1 MAGHYGDGKLNPA
14 AADKYIAALENGVL
28 TVEEG
33 IAFLESAEGKAKFG
47 DNAASMLEHMKS
59 LKAAGKAPAT
69 ARPARLRLKFWSR
82 SSIWPRSPSGS
93 SAATAGPMISVS
105 AVWTTCSLPA
115 KT

>member
-1 MAGHYGDGKLNPA
+1 MEDGKLNSA

-59 LKAAGKAPAT
+59 LKT
-69 ARPARLRLKFWSR
+69 
-82 SSIWPRSPSGS
+82 
-93 SAATAGPMISVS
+93 
-105 AVWTTCSLPA
+105 
-115 KT
+115 

>member
-1 MAGHYGDGKLNPA
+1 MCPVSYTHLEYALPDLKAAAQEWLDTMEDGKLNSA

-59 LKAAGKAPAT
+59 LKAAGKMCIRD
-69 ARPARLRLKFWSR
+69 RPD
-82 SSIWPRSPSGS
+82 
-93 SAATAGPMISVS
+93 SAAEGAL
-105 AVWTTCSLPA
+105 AA
-115 KT
+115 